1 MNISMPS
8 KSASVLGL
16 SFEGDWV
23 TAASVTRAGNRA
35 IVEQIGRWQMALD
48 ALSSDPQLV
57 AREIKDELEVRG
69 IREKRCVV
77 CLPLKWALTIR
88 VDLPDIEG
96 DDLDSFIALRAE
108 REFPFAPDELA
119 LASSLHGIG
128 GDSPGA
134 LVAAMPANHIDT
146 ITTICKAAQL
156 RLVGITVGIAEVIQ
170 SSRDGQEIA
179 LLISSSGV
187 DLGIAAADGLV
198 VLRSLVDSPRTNHGE
213 VEFDSEVIARQLRI
227 SLSQLPGSLLQEGA
241 PLRIYGPP
249 AAVADAMEE
258 LREPLAAQG
267 MRVEQGMRIERA
279 SGPGADS
286 AKSATGQE
294 ESHAT
299 PGAIAAA
306 ANKLLGRESEIQ
318 FQAPHT
324 SALAKFINRVS
335 ARSTL
340 WLGGVAAAA
349 LLIFGF
355 LFLYQHVKLSRL
367 EAEWSELA
375 PRVEEVETLQANVRA
390 YRSWFDNSAISLTI
404 AKKLTNAFPE
414 DGSVWAT
421 SLSIVDRERVVCT
434 AIAENDLAWLGVHEA
449 LRNTPGVHDV
459 KLTQVRGSSP
469 YQFSLSYRWAPGESS
484 GI

>member
-1 MNISMPS
+1 MNVSLPS
-8 KSASVLGL
+8 KSETLLGL
-16 SFEGDWV
+16 SFDGDWV

-35 IVEQIGRWQMALD
+35 VVRQIGRWQMVLD
-48 ALSSDPQLV
+48 VLSSDPPLV
-57 AREIKDELEVRG
+57 AREIQDELEARG

-77 CLPLKWALTIR
+77 CLPLKWALTIG

-96 DDLDSFIALRAE
+96 DDIDSFIALRAE

-146 ITTICKAAQL
+146 IATICKAAQL

-170 SSRDGQEIA
+170 SSHDGQEIA

-187 DLGIAAADGLV
+187 DLGIAAADGFI

-213 VEFDSEVIARQLRI
+213 VEFDSDVIARQLRI

-241 PLRIYGPP
+241 PIRIYGPP

-267 MRVEQGMRIERA
+267 MRVELA
-279 SGPGADS
+279 PGPGADT
-286 AKSATGQE
+286 AESATGQE

-306 ANKLLGRESEIQ
+306 ANKLLGHESEIQ

-324 SALAKFINRVS
+324 NALTKFINRVS

-355 LFLYQHVKLSRL
+355 LFLYQHVKLIRL
-367 EAEWSELA
+367 EARWSELA
-375 PRVEEVETLQANVRA
+375 PQVEEVETLQANVRA
-390 YRSWFDNSAISLTI
+390 FRSWFDNSAISLTI

-421 SLSIVDRERVVCT
+421 SLSIVDRERVVCV
-434 AIAENDLAWLGVHEA
+434 AKAENDAAWLGVHEA
-449 LRNTPGVHDV
+449 LRNTPGVNDV